1 MDQPAG
7 RSVDLEMPVRG
18 TAPHQA
24 RMQRAAAG
32 RYSLVHALFFRPEGE
47 VTEEQGQAVTRI
59 LLAAIGTLVFFA
71 ARDFGHGDPPFLLA
85 LAYMLASFFYLSFV
99 SRHKDDYR
107 WRRYVVILLDL
118 GVASFLTAHFAAA
131 GVAFYP
137 LFLWVIIGNGVRYGQ
152 HYMQFAT
159 LCGLLGFSGAMAAS
173 GFLWD
178 QPGTYVGLMFGLV
191 LMPRFFLVMIDR
203 LAAANVELKAR
214 KDHAEFMANHDALTG
229 LPNRAYLNTRMR
241 EVLARARRRRSQ
253 VAVAFID
260 LDSFK
265 SINDSYGHEYGDDL
279 LCQVAEAMRGVL
291 RADDTVC
298 RLGGDEFVVL
308 IEAPGNGARIGRTI
322 ERLFSCVGR
331 YYTIGE
337 YQTYVTWS
345 CGVVVYPRDGADMQS
360 LLKHAD
366 TAMYAAKMQGPN
378 RYEFYDAAMSAEVG
392 EQLALRDDLRLAL
405 ERGQLELYY
414 QPIVDAWSGR
424 IASAE
429 ALLRWNHPDRGLLS
443 PLHFIEVAEQ
453 TGLIDP
459 IGDWVIREAL
469 RMAGQWRSRGGGEVT
484 VHVNVSAHQL
494 KQAGFA
500 QRVEAALRDE
510 GLPPGTLDLEMTES
524 ALIDDAER
532 ALALLGGLKAIGVK
546 IALDDFGTGFS
557 SLSYLRRLPVDTIKI
572 DKAFVDGLANGE
584 RDGALVEVILTLG
597 ERLGNDVIAEGVE
610 TAEQLDWLLAHGC
623 RYLQGYYFSRPLPLG
638 PFLAQA
644 DTRFDTAERSPTGP
658 AQSVSGEIVATPV
671 MRSIA
676 TRRTP

>member
-1 MDQPAG
+1 MDHPAG
-7 RSVDLEMPVRG
+7 RPADLPVRVCG
-18 TAPHQA
+18 AA
-24 RMQRAAAG
+24 LDEGAMRRAAAG
-32 RYSLVHALFFRPEGE
+32 RRSLVQALFFQPAAE

-59 LLAAIGTLVFFA
+59 LFAAIGTLVFFV
-71 ARDFGHGDPPFLLA
+71 ARDYGHGDRPFLLA

-99 SRHKDDYR
+99 SRHRDDYR
-107 WRRYVVILLDL
+107 WRRYLVILLDL
-118 GVASFLTAHFAAA
+118 GVATFLTAHFAGA
-131 GVAFYP
+131 GLAFYP
-137 LFLWVIIGNGVRYGQ
+137 LFLWVMIGNGLSYGQ

-159 LCGLLGFSGAMAAS
+159 LFGLLGFSGAMAGS
-173 GFLWD
+173 GVLWD
-178 QPGTYVGLMFGLV
+178 RPGTYIGLMLGLV

-203 LAAANVELKAR
+203 LTAANIELKAR
-214 KDHAEFMANHDALTG
+214 KDHAEFMANHDTLTG
-229 LPNRAYLNTRMR
+229 LPNRAYLNTRMQ
-241 EVLARARRRRSQ
+241 EVLARARRRGSQ

-279 LCQVAEAMRGVL
+279 LCQLAETMRGVL

-308 IEAPGNGARIGRTI
+308 IEELGSGARIGRTI
-322 ERLFSCVGR
+322 QRLFSCVGR

-345 CGVVVYPRDGADMQS
+345 CGVVVYPRDGADMPS

-378 RYEFYDAAMSAEVG
+378 RYEFYDAAMSADVG
-392 EQLALRDDLRLAL
+392 EQLALRDDLRQAL

-414 QPIVDAWSGR
+414 QPIVDARSGR

-429 ALLRWNHPDRGLLS
+429 ALLRWNHPERGLLS

-453 TGLIDP
+453 TGLIDA
-459 IGDWVIREAL
+459 IGEWVIDEAL
-469 RMAGQWRSRGGGEVT
+469 RMAAQWRRRVGEEVT

-494 KQAGFA
+494 KQTGFA
-500 QRVEAALRDE
+500 QRVETALRDA
-510 GLPPGTLDLEMTES
+510 GLPPDTLDLEMTES

-532 ALALLGGLKAIGVK
+532 AVALLGALKSIGVK

-557 SLSYLRRLPVDTIKI
+557 SLSYLRRLPVDAIKI
-572 DKAFVDGLANGE
+572 DKSFIDGLASGE
-584 RDGALVEVILTLG
+584 RDGALVEAILTLG
-597 ERLGNDVIAEGVE
+597 ERLGNDVVAEGIE
-610 TAEQLDWLLAHGC
+610 TAQQLDWLLAHGC

-638 PFLAQA
+638 AFLALA
-644 DTRFDTAERSPTGP
+644 DKRFDTVQRSPARR
-658 AQSVSGEIVATPV
+658 AQSASGEIDATPV
-671 MRSIA
+671 TRSIA
-676 TRRTP
+676 IRSTP